1 MPVYRGY
8 NDGNNP
14 LTAIRRKNPMKKL
27 VSLLLALV
35 MMTSVCSSA
44 LAEDRVNFQP
54 TLLGMIE
61 QPAAYWNSSDV
72 MRVTFVASLL
82 TDLVRAGHE
91 SYSSTL
97 IDGVIAQGAGY
108 FCCVEEKDQII
119 VYAFGEKQTLL
130 VIYDPATNACTVGH
144 TDATVAPSIAQQF
157 IDYTETENGYTFHS
171 LDGLAVYQYF
181 EEIVSII
188 TGQ

>member
-1 MPVYRGY
+1 
-8 NDGNNP
+8 
-14 LTAIRRKNPMKKL
+14 MKKL

-44 LAEDRVNFQP
+44 LAEDRANFQP

-82 TDLVRAGHE
+82 TDLVLAGHE

-130 VIYDPATNACTVGH
+130 VIYDPATNA
-144 TDATVAPSIAQQF
+144 VAPSIAQQF